1 MQNTSIKSKID
12 ILNVKSIEEEIYLLM
27 EGEKDYQQNG
37 GIPARDAYIKGL
49 DFINNLK

>member
-27 EGEKDYQQNG
+27 EWEKDYQQNWW
-37 GIPARDAYIKGL
+37 IPARDAYIKGL